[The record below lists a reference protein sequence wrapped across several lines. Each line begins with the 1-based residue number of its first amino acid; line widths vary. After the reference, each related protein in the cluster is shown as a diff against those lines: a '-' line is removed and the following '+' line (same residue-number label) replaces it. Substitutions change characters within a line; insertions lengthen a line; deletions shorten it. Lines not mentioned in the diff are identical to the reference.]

1 MTDYLFWHGV
11 HRTILSRSTSLERGP
26 TYIYRF
32 NYDSVDFN
40 HYRLIICGKGVRG
53 VCHADDLSYLFS
65 NDLEHKAP
73 SASSNDFK
81 VLQTM
86 VELWTNFAITGNP
99 NNPKSPYLKGITWE
113 PLPDNSKSNTTYK
126 VLNIKEKLEIFE
138 APEAKR
144 MAYWDSMYENVELY

>member
-1 MTDYLFWHGV
+1 MSDFLFWHGI
-11 HRTILSRSTSLERGP
+11 HRTILSRSNSLERGP
-26 TYIYRF
+26 TYLYRF
-32 NYDSVDFN
+32 NFDSEDFN

-65 NDLEHKAP
+65 NDLEHKP
-73 SASSNDFK
+73 PNSRSAEFR

-99 NNPKSPYLKGITWE
+99 NNPDSQYLKGVNWE
-113 PLPDNSKSNTTYK
+113 PLPKDGSNNTYK
-126 VLNIKEKLEIFE
+126 VLNIKETLQIIE

-144 MAYWDSMYENVELY
+144 MAFWDTMYERDQLY